1 MERGRAGV
9 LRNKRV
15 GVYYALR
22 TVTSGF
28 LCLLIASAVFY
39 SLMSMR
45 QDAQSNRERDDRIDV
60 VLGLYQGVMAYD
72 LEVRFE
78 GERTGLQ
85 KDHMV
90 RMIAG
95 LELDRAA
102 KISDK
107 TSKICGNAA
116 FEEAS
121 TMITD
126 TRWNRPCGIRL
137 RSFFAGDLSDS
148 PWDGQQ
154 ELAGLETDDE
164 FDREQL
170 TYQWRKDPSLGRWGA
185 RKYAIR
191 GWENKVLHDQVQLQC
206 WEDRERLLL
215 KLMIE
220 MTQGAEF
227 VDGVLSGVPYPTVVP
242 LQVRNVA
249 IGAIWWW
256 STSIC
261 DFCNLKGCCGS
272 AYDSCCSPAA

>member
-1 MERGRAGV
+1 VERGGAGI

-22 TVTSGF
+22 TIASGF
-28 LCLLIASAVFY
+28 LCLLIASAVLY
-39 SLMSMR
+39 SLMSIKQR

-60 VLGLYQGVMAYD
+60 ALGLYQDVMAYD

-90 RMIAG
+90 RMIVE

-102 KISDK
+102 QISDK
-107 TSKICGNAA
+107 TTKVSGNAA

-121 TMITD
+121 IMITD
-126 TRWNRPCGIRL
+126 KRWNRPCGIRL

-227 VDGVLSGVPYPTVVP
+227 VTGV
-242 LQVRNVA
+242 
-249 IGAIWWW
+249 
-256 STSIC
+256 
-261 DFCNLKGCCGS
+261 
-272 AYDSCCSPAA
+272 